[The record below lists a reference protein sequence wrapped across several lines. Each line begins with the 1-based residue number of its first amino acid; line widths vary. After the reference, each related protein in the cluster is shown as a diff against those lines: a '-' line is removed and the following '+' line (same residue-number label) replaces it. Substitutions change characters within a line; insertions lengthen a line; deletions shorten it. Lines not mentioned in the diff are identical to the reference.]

1 MIFYGRLLI
10 FTVPSY
16 ERTFAMNIRLVSDS
30 SGNIYPDQ
38 TPKVYSAPM
47 KVVTTQKEYVDNDD
61 LNVPEML
68 SELKQYKG
76 KSSTACPSVD
86 DWLQTFGDSDIVYGV
101 SITSNLS
108 GCYNSAMI
116 AKAQY
121 EEAHPERKVFILDT
135 LSTGPEMQL
144 LLEKYDELIK
154 EGFGFDQIVSKI
166 KEYLKKTHLTFML
179 SSLDNFAKN
188 GRVNPVV
195 AKAVGVLGIRIVGK
209 ASDEGTLE
217 PMHKCRGE
225 RKGLVQLLE
234 TMKALGYK
242 GGKVRLAH
250 SYNPEAAENFKNM
263 ILSVFPKASIKTV
276 LNRGLCCYYAE
287 EGGLLVGFES

>member
-1 MIFYGRLLI
+1 MK
-10 FTVPSY
+10 
-16 ERTFAMNIRLVSDS
+16 IRLVADS
-30 SGNIYPDQ
+30 SANIYPNH
-38 TPKVYSAPM
+38 TPVVYAAPM
-47 KVVTTQKEYVDNDD
+47 KIVTSVKEYVDDD
-61 LNVPEML
+61 NLNVPEML
-68 SELKQYKG
+68 KELREYKG
-76 KSSTACPSVD
+76 KSSTACPSAN
-86 DWLQTFGDSDIVYGV
+86 DWLETFEDADIVYGV

-108 GCYNSAMI
+108 GCYNAAMV

-121 EEAHPERKVFILDT
+121 EESHPGRKVFILDT

-154 EGFGFDQIVSKI
+154 NGLSFDEVVSEI
-166 KEYLKKTHLTFML
+166 REYHKKTHLAFFL

-195 AKAVGVLGIRIVGK
+195 AKAIGVLGLRIVGK

-217 PMHKCRGE
+217 PMHKVRGE
-225 RKGLVQLLE
+225 RKTLLQLFE
-234 TMKALGYK
+234 TMKDLGYK

-250 SYNPEAAENFKNM
+250 SYNVDTAESFKNI
-263 ILSVFPKASIKTV
+263 ILASFPDADVSYT

-287 EGGLLVGFES
+287 EDGLLAGFEE

>member
-1 MIFYGRLLI
+1 MK
-10 FTVPSY
+10 
-16 ERTFAMNIRLVSDS
+16 IRLVADS
-30 SGNIYPDQ
+30 SANVYPDQ
-38 TPKVYSAPM
+38 IPEVHSAPM
-47 KVVTTQKEYVDNDD
+47 KVVTSVKEYVDTDD

-68 SELKQYKG
+68 TELKQYKG
-76 KSSTACPSVD
+76 KSSTACPSVN
-86 DWLQTFGDSDIVYGV
+86 DWLETFGDADIVYGV

-108 GCYNSAMI
+108 GCYNAAMI
-116 AKAQY
+116 AKEQY
-121 EEAHPERKVFILDT
+121 EQMYPNRKVFILDT

-154 EGFGFDQIVSKI
+154 GGFSFEDVVTKI
-166 KEYLKKTHLTFML
+166 KEYLKKTHLAFL
-179 SSLDNFAKN
+179 LASLDNFAKN

-225 RKGLVQLLE
+225 KKGLNQLFE
-234 TMKALGYK
+234 TMKDLGYK

-276 LNRGLCCYYAE
+276 LNRGLCCFYAE

>member
-1 MIFYGRLLI
+1 
-10 FTVPSY
+10 
-16 ERTFAMNIRLVSDS
+16 MNIRLVSDS

-61 LNVPEML
+61 LSVPEML

-121 EEAHPERKVFILDT
+121 EEAHPEKKVFILDT

-166 KEYLKKTHLTFML
+166 KEYLKKTHLIFML
-179 SSLDNFAKN
+179 SALDNFAKN

-242 GGKVRLAH
+242 GGKVRLSH
-250 SYNPEAAENFKNM
+250 SYNPETAENFKNM

>member
-1 MIFYGRLLI
+1 MK
-10 FTVPSY
+10 
-16 ERTFAMNIRLVSDS
+16 IRLVADS
-30 SGNIYPDQ
+30 SANISPDQ
-38 TPKVYSAPM
+38 IPEALSAPM
-47 KVVTTQKEYVDNDD
+47 KVVTTVKEYVDTDD

-68 SELKQYKG
+68 YDLKQYKG

-86 DWLQTFGDSDIVYGV
+86 DWLETFGDADIVYGV

-108 GCYNSAMI
+108 GCYNAAMI

-121 EEAHPERKVFILDT
+121 EEMHPERKVFILDS

-144 LLEKYDELIK
+144 IIEKYDELIK
-154 EGFGFDQIVSKI
+154 KGFGFDEVVSEI
-166 KEYLKKTHLTFML
+166 KKYLKKTHLIFL
-179 SSLDNFAKN
+179 LASLDNFAKN

-225 RKGLVQLLE
+225 KKGLIQLFE
-234 TMKALGYK
+234 TMKAMGYN

-263 ILSVFPKASIKTV
+263 ILSVFPKACIKTAV
-276 LNRGLCCYYAE
+276 NRGLCCFYAE
-287 EGGLLVGFES
+287 EGGLLVGFEG

>member
-1 MIFYGRLLI
+1 MK
-10 FTVPSY
+10 
-16 ERTFAMNIRLVSDS
+16 IRLVADS
-30 SGNIYPDQ
+30 SANIYPNH
-38 TPKVYSAPM
+38 TPTVYQAPM
-47 KVVTTQKEYVDNDD
+47 KIVTTVKEYVDDHN

-68 SELKQYKG
+68 SELKAYKG
-76 KSSTACPSVD
+76 KSSTACPSAN
-86 DWLQTFGDSDIVYGV
+86 DWLEIFGDADIVYGV

-108 GCYNSAMI
+108 GCYNAAMI

-121 EEAHPERKVFILDT
+121 EEAHPDRKVFILDT

-154 EGFGFDQIVSKI
+154 KGLSFDGVVTEI
-166 KEYLKKTHLTFML
+166 KAYLKKTHLAFFL

-195 AKAVGVLGIRIVGK
+195 AKAIGVLGLRIVGK

-217 PMHKCRGE
+217 PMHKVRGE
-225 RKGLVQLLE
+225 RKTLLQLFE
-234 TMKALGYK
+234 TMKNLGYK

-250 SYNPEAAENFKNM
+250 SYNAETAETFKIM
-263 ILSVFPKASIKTV
+263 ILASYPQADISIT
-276 LNRGLCCYYAE
+276 LNRGLCCFYAE
-287 EGGLLVGFES
+287 EGGLLVGFEE

>member
-1 MIFYGRLLI
+1 MK
-10 FTVPSY
+10 
-16 ERTFAMNIRLVSDS
+16 IRLVADS
-30 SGNIYPDQ
+30 SANIYPNH
-38 TPKVYSAPM
+38 TPVVYAAPM
-47 KVVTTQKEYVDNDD
+47 KIVTSVKEYVDDD
-61 LNVPEML
+61 NLNVPEML
-68 SELKQYKG
+68 KELREYKG
-76 KSSTACPSVD
+76 KSSTACPSAN
-86 DWLQTFGDSDIVYGV
+86 DWLETFDDADIVYGV

-108 GCYNSAMI
+108 GCYNAAMV

-121 EEAHPERKVFILDT
+121 EESHPGRKVFILDT

-154 EGFGFDQIVSKI
+154 KGLSFDEVVSEI
-166 KEYLKKTHLTFML
+166 REYHNKTHLAFFL

-195 AKAVGVLGIRIVGK
+195 AKAIGVLGLRIVGK

-217 PMHKCRGE
+217 PMHKVRGE
-225 RKGLVQLLE
+225 RKTLLQLFE
-234 TMKALGYK
+234 TMKELGYN

-250 SYNPEAAENFKNM
+250 SYKADAAENFKNI
-263 ILSVFPKASIKTV
+263 ILASFPDADVSYT

-287 EGGLLVGFES
+287 EGGLLVGFEE